1 MEVCSPPRP
10 TSFPRNTAGCY
21 RTFVLDMGFLLAQ
34 HEPSR
39 RVTRS
44 ARSEKTGPILRHV
57 HPIAFPRG

>member
-1 MEVCSPPRP
+1 
-10 TSFPRNTAGCY
+10 
-21 RTFVLDMGFLLAQ
+21 MGFLLAQ

-57 HPIAFPRG
+57 HRIAFPPG